1 MVGKC
6 IRKKD
11 DKILN
16 YKFIYEKSY
25 EEFFVFEGS
34 WKLIGSQNDFE
45 KDYEFKDE
53 LVVAV
58 VFNYLNRAPIST
70 ELYSRMLDKI
80 NGDRNYK
87 DQSISKMVKHFNSPK
102 PISALCT
109 EDAYSSD
116 VYGKPDSKNKRF
128 LCRNSY
134 HGVFIRDA
142 YDLDSHFLLIGEKIS
157 LKQWEVCRVN
167 QKVVYSFSS
176 GGNDFKDFK
185 KKFYLMNPDETK
197 EDAWKR
203 YQVKKATD
211 RFDL

>member
-16 YKFIYEKSY
+16 YKFIYEES

-34 WKLIGSQNDFE
+34 WKLIGNQNEFE

-58 VFNYLNRAPIST
+58 VFNYLKRVPIST
-70 ELYSRMLDKI
+70 ELYSRMLDRI

-87 DQSISKMVKHFNSPK
+87 DQSIAKMFKRFNSPK
-102 PISALCT
+102 TISALCT
-109 EDAYSSD
+109 EDVYSSD
-116 VYGKPDSKNKRF
+116 VNGNPNAKNKRF

-157 LKQWEVCRVN
+157 LKQWEVCFVN

-176 GGNDFKDFK
+176 GGNEFKDFK
-185 KKFYLMNPDETK
+185 KKFFLMNPNEPK
-197 EDAWKR
+197 EDAWRR
-203 YQVKKATD
+203 YQVIIATD